1 MQHSRFTVAIH
12 ALTALA
18 VSGEQSVT
26 SEQIAESVN
35 TNASFIRK
43 VLGDLRR
50 VGLITSQGGVK
61 GGLRLALRPDHITL
75 QAVYEA
81 IEDTPLFAL
90 HAKPPNPECP
100 VGGYIE
106 PVLQQHFGTAERA
119 MIASLRGVTLA
130 DVVRDVLARNGA
142 AHAH

>member
-1 MQHSRFTVAIH
+1 MQHSRFAVAIH

-18 VSGEQSVT
+18 VSGEQRVT

-61 GGLRLALRPDHITL
+61 GGLRLALRPEHITL
-75 QAVYEA
+75 QTVYEA
-81 IEDTPLFAL
+81 IEDAPLFAL
-90 HAKPPNPECP
+90 HTKPPNAECP
-100 VGGYIE
+100 VGSHIE
-106 PVLQQHFGTAERA
+106 PVLQQHFGVAERA
-119 MIASLRGVTLA
+119 MIESLRGVTLA
-130 DVVRDVLARNGA
+130 DVEREVLAQNGA
-142 AHAH
+142 SRPH